1 VRAAAVILAAGK
13 ARRFGTAKQLALL
26 DGRPLLQHALDAA
39 LAVPALG
46 DVVLVLGARAD
57 AVADGVDVG
66 RGRVVRSE
74 HWAEG
79 MAASLGVGVAAVPHA
94 DVVLVLLGDQPR
106 VTPAVI
112 ERVLAHAAA
121 AGAAFV
127 AARAAYDGVPG
138 HPVALGPDLLH
149 LVPALRGDA
158 GARDLLATREVHLV
172 EAGDLGDGTD
182 VDTPE
187 ELEAIAR

>member
-13 ARRFGTAKQLALL
+13 ARRFGAAKQLALL
-26 DGRPLLQHALDAA
+26 DGRPLLQHALDAT
-39 LAVPALG
+39 LAVPALD

-57 AVADGVDVG
+57 AVAAAVDVG
-66 RGRVVRSE
+66 RGRIVRSD

-79 MAASLGVGVAAVPHA
+79 MAASLQAGVAAVGDA

-106 VTPAVI
+106 VTAAVI
-112 ERVLAHAAA
+112 DRVLAHAQAT
-121 AGAAFV
+121 GDAFV
-127 AARAAYDGVPG
+127 AARAAYDGRPG
-138 HPVALGPDLLH
+138 HPVALGPDLLS
-149 LVPALRGDA
+149 LVPTLRGDA

>member
-13 ARRFGTAKQLALL
+13 ARRFGAAKQLALL

-112 ERVLAHAAA
+112 ERVLAHAAV

-149 LVPALRGDA
+149 LVPTLRGDA
-158 GARDLLATREVHLV
+158 GARDLLAAREVHLV

-187 ELEAIAR
+187 ELEAVAR